1 MSEKRRILLYLG
13 KRVIVYVIT
22 LFISFSVVFLF
33 LRLIPG
39 DPITRFVRMLEQRY
53 SYSMEMLDVVEKWK
67 AKLGLEGD
75 IFTQYSRYI
84 QNVFLRLDFG
94 PSFLAFPTPV
104 QDLILTRLPWT
115 IALLGLATLIS
126 WTIGTLAGTL
136 LGWKRGT
143 KVDSV
148 LFTVALCMS
157 QVPYYI
163 AATLLVLLLAYIFPV
178 FPSRYAFS
186 PGVQIKF
193 SLEFISSVLYHS
205 FLPALSMVLTSAF
218 GWLISARFLTITILG
233 EDYLLFA
240 QAKGLKATRV
250 LNRYI
255 LRNTLLPQ
263 ATGLAM
269 SLGFI
274 VNGAYLV
281 EWIFSYPGIGG
292 LLQYAILL
300 VDYNTI
306 QGIILMSI
314 FTVLTA
320 NLIMDLVYPL
330 IDPRIKTRGK

>member
-1 MSEKRRILLYLG
+1 MTNKKRILLYIA
-13 KRVIVYVIT
+13 KRTILYVIT

-39 DPITRFVRMLEQRY
+39 DPITRYLRMLEQRY
-53 SYSMEMLDVVEKWK
+53 SYSTEMLDIVQKWK
-67 AKLGLEGD
+67 ANLGLEGD
-75 IFTQYSRYI
+75 LFTQYSRYM
-84 QNVFLRLDFG
+84 QNVFLRLDLG
-94 PSFLAFPTPV
+94 PSFVAFPTPV
-104 QDLILTRLPWT
+104 QNLILARLPWT
-115 IALLGLATLIS
+115 IALLGVATLIS
-126 WTIGTLAGTL
+126 WSIGTLAGII

-143 KVDSV
+143 KFDST
-148 LFTVALCMS
+148 LFTIALCMS

-163 AATLLVLLLAYIFPV
+163 AATFLVLLLAYVFPI

-186 PGVQIKF
+186 PGVQIKL
-193 SLEFISSVLYHS
+193 SLEFIANVIYHS
-205 FLPALSMVLTSAF
+205 FLPALSIVLTSAF
-218 GWLISARFLTITILG
+218 GWLISARFLTISIIG

-240 QAKGLKATRV
+240 QAKGLKSSRV

-255 LRNTLLPQ
+255 LRNALLPQ
-263 ATGLAM
+263 VTGLAM

-281 EWIFSYPGIGG
+281 EWVFSYPGVGG
-292 LLQYAILL
+292 LLQYAINL

-320 NLIMDLVYPL
+320 NLIMDLIYPL
-330 IDPRIKTRGK
+330 IDPRIRLGEK

>member
-1 MSEKRRILLYLG
+1 
-13 KRVIVYVIT
+13 
-22 LFISFSVVFLF
+22 
-33 LRLIPG
+33 
-39 DPITRFVRMLEQRY
+39 
-53 SYSMEMLDVVEKWK
+53 MEMLDVVEKWK

>member
-1 MSEKRRILLYLG
+1 MSRKKILSYIG
-13 KRVIVYVIT
+13 KRIIVYVIS
-22 LFISFSVVFLF
+22 LFVSFTILFFF

-39 DPITRFVRMLEQRY
+39 DPITRYVIMLEQRY
-53 SYSMEMLDVVEKWK
+53 SYSTGMLDIVKQWK

-75 IFTQYSRYI
+75 MLAQYAHYL
-84 QNVFLRLDFG
+84 QNVFLHFDLG
-94 PSFLAFPTPV
+94 PSFVAFPTPV
-104 QDLILTRLPWT
+104 QELVLKRLPWT
-115 IALLGLATLIS
+115 IGLLGVAVLIS
-126 WTIGTLAGTL
+126 WSIGIIAGTL
-136 LGWKRGT
+136 IGWKKDT
-143 KVDSV
+143 KLDFM
-148 LFTVALCMS
+148 LTPIALCMS
-157 QVPYYI
+157 QIPYYI
-163 AATLLVLLLAYIFPV
+163 LAILLVLLLSYIFPI

-186 PGVQIKF
+186 PGVQIEFDLK
-193 SLEFISSVLYHS
+193 FISNVIYHS
-205 FLPALSMVLTSAF
+205 FLPALSLVLTSAF
-218 GWLISARFLTITILG
+218 GWFISSRFLTVTILG

-240 QAKGLKATRV
+240 QAKGLKASRIF
-250 LNRYI
+250 NRYV

-281 EWIFSYPGIGG
+281 EWIFQYPGIGG

-320 NLIMDLVYPL
+320 NLIMDLIYPL
-330 IDPRIKTRGK
+330 IDPRIRSG